1 MVVVCLL
8 CMCSE
13 SGLRVLNSL
22 HVLALHALPIP
33 PYFVTPVC
41 GNFELM

>member
-1 MVVVCLL
+1 MVCVL
-8 CMCSE
+8 CFCSE

-22 HVLALHALPIP
+22 HVLALPALPIP
-33 PYFVTPVC
+33 PHFVAPVC